1 MGREPSL
8 VLETRDV
15 FMMIR
20 RGWSMDIYEYWSDT
34 GYNAAF
40 GVQKFFMKTTS

>member
-20 RGWSMDIYEYWSDT
+20 RGLSWIYEYWSDT